1 MIFQKAALNFLAG
14 KLVKHFK
21 LGKIL
26 KYVEEPNELDKKV
39 KKLEKDF
46 RNQPEIKKKIQ
57 RLNKLAFETEKSME
71 KYGYTWNPSKGG
83 WVSKDGKV
91 NVG

>member
-1 MIFQKAALNFLAG
+1 MPKKKSYMNISNIIKEGVLDKIFDFIKN
-14 KLVKHFK
+14 
-21 LGKIL
+21 
-26 KYVEEPNELDKKV
+26 KKV

>member
-1 MIFQKAALNFLAG
+1 MNVSNIIKEGVIDKIFDFIKN
-14 KLVKHFK
+14 
-21 LGKIL
+21 
-26 KYVEEPNELDKKV
+26 NKV

-57 RLNKLAFETEKSME
+57 RLNKLAAETEKSME

>member
-1 MIFQKAALNFLAG
+1 MNISNIIKEGVLDKIFDFIKN
-14 KLVKHFK
+14 
-21 LGKIL
+21 
-26 KYVEEPNELDKKV
+26 KKV

>member
-1 MIFQKAALNFLAG
+1 MSNKKSYMNVSNVIKEGVIDKIFDFIKN
-14 KLVKHFK
+14 
-21 LGKIL
+21 
-26 KYVEEPNELDKKV
+26 NKV

-57 RLNKLAFETEKSME
+57 RLNKLAAETEKSME

>member
-1 MIFQKAALNFLAG
+1 MPKKKSYMNISNIIKEG
-14 KLVKHFK
+14 V
-21 LGKIL
+21 
-26 KYVEEPNELDKKV
+26 LDKIFDFIKNNKV